1 MFRVFHFSFYEA
13 SVVFS
18 CAPMNTTI
26 EIFPP
31 LELLI
36 FKKAIVCAKG
46 GCRHFLWKP
55 KEKIGEMHKSGNK
68 SDNPCL
74 YET

>member
-1 MFRVFHFSFYEA
+1 
-13 SVVFS
+13 
-18 CAPMNTTI
+18 MNTTI
-26 EIFPP
+26 EIFHP

-36 FKKAIVCAKG
+36 FKKAIVCVTG